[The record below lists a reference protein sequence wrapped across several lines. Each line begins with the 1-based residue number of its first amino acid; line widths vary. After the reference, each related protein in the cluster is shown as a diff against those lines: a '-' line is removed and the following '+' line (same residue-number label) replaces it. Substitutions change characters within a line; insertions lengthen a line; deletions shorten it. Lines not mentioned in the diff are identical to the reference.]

1 MVEIP
6 TQHSLQTS
14 VLAALGEWEI
24 GSSAESSSGI
34 SLEICSGAPGS
45 CPLSLSASSDDLS

>member
-34 SLEICSGAPGS
+34 SLEICSGASGS